1 MGHET
6 DITIADLA
14 ADARAPTPSAAAA
27 LALPDGAALV
37 TQLGRDT
44 TRLLAACRAL
54 LASRRAKLRQEWQA
68 LRAHA
73 PRARLAAQ
81 RSRLTAIVRA
91 LESHAHARLERARGR
106 LATGT
111 ARLDTLSP
119 LAVLGRGYAIV
130 RLGEHGAILRSP
142 GQVAPGDPLRI
153 RVAGGELEASAGPPS
168 GGAESEKP

>member
-1 MGHET
+1 MVVVAT
-6 DITIADLA
+6 PI

-44 TRLLAACRAL
+44 TRLLAAWRAL

-91 LESHAHARLERARGR
+91 LESHSHARLERARAR

-130 RLGEHGAILRSP
+130 RLGEHGPIVRSS
-142 GQVAPGDPLRI
+142 GQVASGDPLRI
-153 RVAGGELEASAGPPS
+153 RVAEGELDATAGPSQSPS
-168 GGAESEKP
+168 DSEKP